1 MQPAICAFSIPEIR
15 VEKLMPARI
24 ATTMA
29 PIEWALLGTLSVLW
43 GGTYLFAEVALQEI
57 GPLILVLARVALAAV
72 ALVLVVYASGHRL
85 PASFALWGAFFV
97 MGILNNLIP
106 FSLIFW
112 GQTRI
117 SGGLAAILNA
127 TTPLFTVVIAHCL
140 TRDEK
145 MSANRLAGVLLGIA
159 GVAITIGFDAL
170 RELGLHLLAQVAV
183 LGAALS
189 YALAGIFGRRF
200 QDVPPIVSAAGQVTA
215 TTALI
220 VPTLLVLDQPLAPIA
235 LTLETWGAILGLAL
249 LSTALAYLIYF
260 RLLAS
265 AGATNLLLV
274 TFLIPVSAT
283 VLGAS
288 LLGEHLAMQHLAGM
302 AMIGLGLAT
311 IDGRLLRILRRGPA
325 PAPLSP
331 TSSSKPT

>member
-1 MQPAICAFSIPEIR
+1 
-15 VEKLMPARI
+15 MPGRI
-24 ATTMA
+24 ASTMG
-29 PIEWALLGTLSVLW
+29 PIEWALLCTLSVLW
-43 GGTYLFAEVALQEI
+43 GGTFLFAEVALKEV
-57 GPLILVLARVALAAV
+57 GPLTLVFARVGLAVV
-72 ALVLVVYASGHRL
+72 ALVLMVYATGHRL
-85 PASFALWGAFFV
+85 PPSLALWGAFFV
-97 MGILNNLIP
+97 MGMLNNLIP

-127 TTPLFTVVIAHCL
+127 TTPLFAVVIAHFL

-145 MSANRLAGVLLGIA
+145 MTANRFAGVLLGIV
-159 GVAITIGFDAL
+159 GVTITIGPEAL
-170 RELGLHLLAQVAV
+170 RELGLHLLAQIAV

-189 YALAGIFGRRF
+189 YAFAGTFGRRF

-215 TTALI
+215 SSALM
-220 VPTLLVLDQPLAPIA
+220 VPTLLLLDQPWAP
-235 LTLETWGAILGLAL
+235 LVLSLQTWGAILGLAL

-274 TFLIPVSAT
+274 TFLIPVSAI
-283 VLGAS
+283 VLGAG
-288 LLGEHLAMQHLAGM
+288 LLGERFAVQHHAGM
-302 AMIGLGLAT
+302 ALIGLGLAT
-311 IDGRLLRILRRGPA
+311 IDGRLLRVLRRRPVT
-325 PAPLSP
+325 PPLGP